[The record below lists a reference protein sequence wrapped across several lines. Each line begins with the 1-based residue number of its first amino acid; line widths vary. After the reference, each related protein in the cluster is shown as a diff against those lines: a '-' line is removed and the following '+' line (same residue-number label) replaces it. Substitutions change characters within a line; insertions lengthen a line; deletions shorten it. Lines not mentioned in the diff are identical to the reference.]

1 MLVELLG
8 TTDSIMLRIKDD
20 GSGFDSEENQGASG
34 LGMISMRERMRL
46 VNGTL
51 TVTSKK
57 PLSGTLIEA
66 RIPITDGAA
75 ASQSAERN

>member
-1 MLVELLG
+1 M
-8 TTDSIMLRIKDD
+8 MRIKDN
-20 GSGFDSEENQGASG
+20 GSGFDSEENQGLSG

-51 TVTSKK
+51 TMTSK

-66 RIPITDGAA
+66 RIPITDGGA